1 MSTEEIIIR
10 LFCIVA
16 DRLHDVKPHR
26 NANLHPSEIVTIGLL
41 YALKGNGYR
50 AFYRW
55 LSSNWRHFFPKMPDY
70 TRMLRLMRDYNHLT
84 DRWLQEPTFFTVM
97 DSYGIELIHPIRE
110 GRSPKQVGGKG
121 KSNHRWIVG
130 IKLVPMLNNRGE
142 IVDWSWASADTHDQ
156 HFRSIAT
163 KFDGETITLT
173 DTGFSKAGAPPSNIK
188 LCKRGTWNER
198 MIIETFN
205 SLATVLFHAKR
216 IRQRVTAHIEAR
228 LAYLIALANIL
239 QSITAGTSLTWKD
252 FTL

>member
-16 DRLHDVKPHR
+16 DKLADVKPHR

-55 LSSNWRHFFPKMPDY
+55 LSNNWRHFFPAMPDQ
-70 TRMLRLMRDYNHLT
+70 TRLLRLMRDYNHLT
-84 DRWLQEPTFFTVM
+84 DRWLQNPTFFTVM

-110 GRSPKQVGGKG
+110 GRSPEQVGKKT

-130 IKLVPMLNNRGE
+130 IKFVPLLNNRGE
-142 IVDWSWASADTHDQ
+142 IVSWNWAPANTHDQ

-163 KFDGETITLT
+163 AFDGVTITLA
-173 DTGFSKAGAPPSNIK
+173 DSGFAQADAPPQNIK
-188 LCKRGTWNER
+188 LCQRGAWNER
-198 MIIETFN
+198 MMIETFN
-205 SLATVLFHAKR
+205 SLITVLLHAKK
-216 IRQRVTAHIEAR
+216 IRQRATAHIEAR
-228 LAYLIALANIL
+228 LAYIVALTNIL
-239 QSITAGTSLTWKD
+239 QSILAETTLSWKD

>member
-1 MSTEEIIIR
+1 MATEEIIIR

-16 DRLHDVKPHR
+16 DRLKDVKPHP

-55 LSSNWRHFFPKMPDY
+55 LSNNWRHFFPKL
-70 TRMLRLMRDYNHLT
+70 TECSRLLRLLATYEHLT

-110 GRSPKQVGGKG
+110 GRSDKQVGGKG
-121 KSNHRWIVG
+121 KSNHRWIIG
-130 IKLVPMLNNRGE
+130 IKLVPLLNNRGE
-142 IVDWSWASADTHDQ
+142 VVDWSWASADTHDQ
-156 HFRSIAT
+156 HFRSTAT

-173 DTGFSKAGAPPSNIK
+173 DTGFRKAGAPPSNIK
-188 LCKRGTWNER
+188 LCPRGTWNER
-198 MIIETFN
+198 MCIETFN
-205 SLATVLFHAKR
+205 SLATVLFHAKKL
-216 IRQRVTAHIEAR
+216 RQRVERHIEAR
-228 LAYLIALANIL
+228 LAYLITLANIL
-239 QSITAGTSLTWKD
+239 QSITADTSLTWKD

>member
-1 MSTEEIIIR
+1 MATDEIIIR

-16 DRLHDVKPHR
+16 DRLTDVKPHP

-55 LSSNWRHFFPKMPDY
+55 LSSNWRHFFPKLPDC
-70 TRMLRLMRDYNHLT
+70 TRLLRLLRDYNHLT
-84 DRWLQEPTFFTVM
+84 DRWLQPPTFFTVM

-110 GRSPKQVGGKG
+110 GRSEQQVGRKG

-130 IKLVPMLNNRGE
+130 IKLVPLLNGRGE
-142 IVDWSWASADTHDQ
+142 VVDWSWAPANTHDQ
-156 HFRSIAT
+156 HFRGMAT

-173 DTGFSKAGAPPSNIK
+173 DMGFAQAGAPSSNIK
-188 LCKRGTWNER
+188 LCPRGTWNER
-198 MIIETFN
+198 MCIETFN
-205 SLATVLFHAKR
+205 SLMTILFHAKQ
-216 IRQRVTAHIEAR
+216 IRQRVSTHIEAR
-228 LAYLIALANIL
+228 LAYLIALANTL
-239 QSITAGTSLTWKD
+239 QAITAEGTLTWKD